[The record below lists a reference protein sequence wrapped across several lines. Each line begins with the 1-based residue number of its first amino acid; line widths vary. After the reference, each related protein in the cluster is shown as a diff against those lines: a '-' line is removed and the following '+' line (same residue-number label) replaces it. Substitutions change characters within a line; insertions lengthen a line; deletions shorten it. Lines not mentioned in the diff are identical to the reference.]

1 MEVAEPFN
9 HSLTVWAVWC
19 LLPPLLLT
27 LKILNKSP
35 LANWANCV
43 LFCLIGW
50 GLILWATM
58 LRFDYLRELALFVP
72 IEKQYAI
79 MEKWAADG
87 GPKLMA
93 LFGGWLLSL
102 IYFGTWWIG
111 FRVVSYFRNR
121 RKIDSS
127 LQS

>member
-27 LKILNKSP
+27 LKILKKSP

-58 LRFDYLRELALFVP
+58 LHFDYLRELALFVP
-72 IEKQYAI
+72 IEEQDAI

>member
-1 MEVAEPFN
+1 MEATEPFN
-9 HSLTVWAVWC
+9 HSLTVWAVWV

-27 LKILNKSP
+27 SKILRKSLLP
-35 LANWANCV
+35 NWLSLV

-50 GLILWATM
+50 GLILWATE
-58 LRFDYLRELALFVP
+58 LHFNYLRELALFVP
-72 IEKQYAI
+72 IEEQDTI

-102 IYFGTWWIG
+102 LYFCLWWMG

-121 RKIDSS
+121 VKITPGP
-127 LQS
+127 QS

>member
-72 IEKQYAI
+72 IEKQDAI

-102 IYFGTWWIG
+102 IYFYTWWIG

>member
-72 IEKQYAI
+72 IEEQDAI

-93 LFGGWLLSL
+93 LFGDWLLSL
-102 IYFGTWWIG
+102 IYFCTWWIG
-111 FRVVSYFRNR
+111 FSVVSYFRNR

>member
-1 MEVAEPFN
+1 MDVAEPFN
-9 HSLTVWAVWC
+9 HSLTVWAIWV

-27 LKILNKSP
+27 SKILEKSP
-35 LANWANCV
+35 LPNWLSLV

-50 GLILWATM
+50 GLILWAT
-58 LRFDYLRELALFVP
+58 ELHFNYFRASALFVP
-72 IEKQYAI
+72 IEEQKAI

-102 IYFGTWWIG
+102 IYFCTCWIG

>member
-72 IEKQYAI
+72 IEKQDAI

>member
-1 MEVAEPFN
+1 MDVAEPFN
-9 HSLTVWAVWC
+9 HSLTVWAIWV

-27 LKILNKSP
+27 SKILEKSP
-35 LANWANCV
+35 LPNWLSLV

-50 GLILWATM
+50 GLILWATE
-58 LRFDYLRELALFVP
+58 LHFNYLRASALFVS
-72 IEKQYAI
+72 IEEQKAI

-102 IYFGTWWIG
+102 LYFSSWWIG
-111 FRVVSYFRNR
+111 FRLFSYFRKR
-121 RKIDSS
+121 VKIIPDPPS
-127 LQS
+127 

>member
-1 MEVAEPFN
+1 MEVAEPVN

-27 LKILNKSP
+27 LKILIKFP
-35 LANWANCV
+35 LANWASCV

-58 LRFDYLRELALFVP
+58 LLFNYLRELALFVP
-72 IEKQYAI
+72 IEEQDAI

-102 IYFGTWWIG
+102 IYFCTWWIG

>member
-72 IEKQYAI
+72 IEKQDAI

-102 IYFGTWWIG
+102 IYFCTWWIG

-121 RKIDSS
+121 RKIDSN

>member
-1 MEVAEPFN
+1 MDVAEPFN
-9 HSLTVWAVWC
+9 HSLTVWALWY

-27 LKILNKSP
+27 SKILRKSP
-35 LANWANCV
+35 LPNWLSCG

-50 GLILWATM
+50 GLILWATE
-58 LRFDYLRELALFVP
+58 LHFHYLRELALFVP
-72 IEKQYAI
+72 IEEQDAI

-102 IYFGTWWIG
+102 LYFCSWWIG
-111 FRVVSYFRNR
+111 FLVVSYFRNR
-121 RKIDSS
+121 VMITPGP
-127 LQS
+127 QS

>member
-72 IEKQYAI
+72 IEEQDAI

-102 IYFGTWWIG
+102 IYFVPGG
-111 FRVVSYFRNR
+111 
-121 RKIDSS
+121 
-127 LQS
+127 

>member
-1 MEVAEPFN
+1 MVATEPFN
-9 HSLTVWAVWC
+9 HSLSAWAIWC
-19 LLPPLLLT
+19 LLPPLFLT
-27 LKILNKSP
+27 LKVFEKSP
-35 LANWANCV
+35 LPNWLSLV

-50 GLILWATM
+50 GLILWATE
-58 LRFDYLRELALFVP
+58 LHFVYLREFALFVP
-72 IEKQYAI
+72 IEEQDAI

-121 RKIDSS
+121 RKINPS
-127 LQS
+127 LPS

>member
-72 IEKQYAI
+72 IEKQDAI

-111 FRVVSYFRNR
+111 FCVVSYFRNR

>member
-1 MEVAEPFN
+1 MQATEPFN
-9 HSLTVWAVWC
+9 HSLSVWAIWC

-27 LKILNKSP
+27 LKLLRKSP
-35 LANWANCV
+35 LPNWLSCV

-50 GLILWATM
+50 GLILWATE
-58 LRFDYLRELALFVP
+58 LHFVYLRELALFVP
-72 IEKQYAI
+72 IEEQKAI

-102 IYFGTWWIG
+102 LYFCLWWIG
-111 FRVVSYFRNR
+111 FRLVSYFRNR
-121 RKIDSS
+121 VKITPGP
-127 LQS
+127 QS

>member
-27 LKILNKSP
+27 LKILNKFP
-35 LANWANCV
+35 LANWASCV

-72 IEKQYAI
+72 IEEQDAI

>member
-9 HSLTVWAVWC
+9 HSLMVWAVWC

-27 LKILNKSP
+27 LNILNKSP

-50 GLILWATM
+50 GLFLWATM

-72 IEKQYAI
+72 IEEQDAI

-102 IYFGTWWIG
+102 IYFCTWWIG

>member
-35 LANWANCV
+35 LAHWANCV

-72 IEKQYAI
+72 IEEQDAI

-102 IYFGTWWIG
+102 IYFCTWWIG

>member
-1 MEVAEPFN
+1 MEATEPFN
-9 HSLTVWAVWC
+9 HSLIVWAVWV

-27 LKILNKSP
+27 SKILRKSLLP
-35 LANWANCV
+35 NWLSLV

-50 GLILWATM
+50 GLILWATE
-58 LRFDYLRELALFVP
+58 LHFVYLRELALFVP
-72 IEKQYAI
+72 IEEQKAI

-102 IYFGTWWIG
+102 LYFCLWWIG
-111 FRVVSYFRNR
+111 FRLVSYFRNR
-121 RKIDSS
+121 VKITPGP
-127 LQS
+127 QS

>member
-50 GLILWATM
+50 GLILWATV

-72 IEKQYAI
+72 IEEQDAI

-102 IYFGTWWIG
+102 IYFSTWWIG